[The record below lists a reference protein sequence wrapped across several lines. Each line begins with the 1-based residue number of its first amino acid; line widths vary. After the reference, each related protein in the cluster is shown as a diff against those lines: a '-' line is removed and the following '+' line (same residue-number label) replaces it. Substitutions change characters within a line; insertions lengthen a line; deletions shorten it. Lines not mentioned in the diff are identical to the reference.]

1 MQSENKIIELVNVSK
16 IYGSATVL
24 KNVNLTV
31 NEGEFISIRGKSGVG
46 KTSLFK
52 LMGLLELPSD
62 GTIRLFGKSI
72 NALGTDEQAS
82 LRLRQLGLVFQFFN
96 LLPSLTVVENVEL
109 PMALAGVK
117 KSARRERV
125 FELLRFFDLMGLA
138 ERFPESL
145 SGGEKQRVAV
155 MRALVNR
162 PRVLLADEPT
172 SSLDDENSTLL
183 LGLLEKICREEK
195 VAVVLTTTDL
205 YEKLPIHKDYL
216 LKDCQLF
223 RLTF

>member
-1 MQSENKIIELVNVSK
+1 VNVSK
-16 IYGSATVL
+16 NYDSSTMIL
-24 KNVNLTV
+24 NNVNLNV
-31 NEGEFISIRGKSGVG
+31 NQGDFICIRGKSGAG

-52 LMGLLELPSD
+52 LMGLLELPSQ
-62 GTIRLFGKSI
+62 GALQIFGI
-72 NALGTDEQAS
+72 NVNSLDENEKAG

-96 LLPSLTVVENVEL
+96 LLPSLTVSENIEL

-117 KSARRERV
+117 KPARRERV
-125 FELLRFFDLMGLA
+125 FELLEYFDLVGLA

-183 LGLLEKICREEK
+183 LNLLEKVCREEK
-195 VAVVLTTTDL
+195 VAVVITTTDL
-205 YEKLPIHKDYL
+205 YEKLPARKDYL
-216 LKDCQLF
+216 LKNG
-223 RLTF
+223 RLQVYL

>member
-1 MQSENKIIELVNVSK
+1 VNVSK
-16 IYGSATVL
+16 NYDSSTMIL
-24 KNVNLTV
+24 NNVNLNV
-31 NEGEFISIRGKSGVG
+31 NQGDFICIRGKSGAG

-52 LMGLLELPSD
+52 LMGLLELPSQ
-62 GTIRLFGKSI
+62 GALQIFGI
-72 NALGTDEQAS
+72 NVNSLDENEKAG

-96 LLPSLTVVENVEL
+96 LLPSLTVSENIEL

-117 KSARRERV
+117 KPARRERV
-125 FELLRFFDLMGLA
+125 FELLEYFDLVGLA

-162 PRVLLADEPT
+162 PRVLLSDEPT

-183 LGLLEKICREEK
+183 LNLLEKVCREEK
-195 VAVVLTTTDL
+195 VAVVITTTDL
-205 YEKLPIHKDYL
+205 YEKLPARKDYL
-216 LKDCQLF
+216 LKNG
-223 RLTF
+223 RLQVYL

>member
-1 MQSENKIIELVNVSK
+1 MNVSK
-16 IYGSATVL
+16 NYDSSTMIL
-24 KNVNLTV
+24 NNVNLNV
-31 NEGEFISIRGKSGVG
+31 NQGDFICIRGKSGAG

-52 LMGLLELPSD
+52 LMGLLELPSQ
-62 GTIRLFGKSI
+62 GALQIFGI
-72 NALGTDEQAS
+72 NVNSLDENEKAG

-96 LLPSLTVVENVEL
+96 LLPSLTVSENIEL

-117 KSARRERV
+117 KPARRERV
-125 FELLRFFDLMGLA
+125 FELLEYFDLVGLA

-183 LGLLEKICREEK
+183 LNLLEKVCREEK
-195 VAVVLTTTDL
+195 VAVVITTTDL
-205 YEKLPIHKDYL
+205 YEKLPARKDYL
-216 LKDCQLF
+216 LKNG
-223 RLTF
+223 RLQVYL

>member
-1 MQSENKIIELVNVSK
+1 MILN
-16 IYGSATVL
+16 
-24 KNVNLTV
+24 NVNLNV
-31 NEGEFISIRGKSGVG
+31 NQGDFICIRGKSGAG

-52 LMGLLELPSD
+52 LMGLLELPSQ
-62 GTIRLFGKSI
+62 GALQIFGI
-72 NALGTDEQAS
+72 NVNSLDENEKAG

-96 LLPSLTVVENVEL
+96 LLPSLTVSENIEL

-117 KSARRERV
+117 KPARRERV
-125 FELLRFFDLMGLA
+125 FELLEYFDLVGLA

-183 LGLLEKICREEK
+183 LNLLEKVCREEK
-195 VAVVLTTTDL
+195 VAVVITTTDL
-205 YEKLPIHKDYL
+205 YEKLPARKDYL
-216 LKDCQLF
+216 LKNG
-223 RLTF
+223 RLQVYL